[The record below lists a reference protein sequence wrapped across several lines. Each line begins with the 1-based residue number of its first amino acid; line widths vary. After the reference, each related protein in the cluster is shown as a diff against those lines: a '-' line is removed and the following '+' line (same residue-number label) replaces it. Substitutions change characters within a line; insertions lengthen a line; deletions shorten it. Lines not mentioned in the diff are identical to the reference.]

1 MNARL
6 ATQAVLATLLSA
18 CAWIGAPPAPQ
29 AATTAAPRAFD
40 QSQVVRG
47 AALAALGNCRTCHTA
62 DGASAYAGGKP
73 LQTPFG
79 TIYSTNLTPDP
90 ETGIGRWSIDD
101 FRRAMHE
108 GVSRRGRQLYPAFP
122 YDHFTRVTD
131 EDVAAIYAFVMTR
144 EPVRA
149 RRPPNRLVFP
159 ANVRPVLAVWKLL
172 YFEPGRFVARDGKSA
187 EWNRG
192 AYLVEGLAHCG
203 ACHTPRNAAGAEKK
217 NEPLSGGEAEGW
229 HAPALAAA
237 SRAPVAWTAQAL
249 YAYLRTGFD
258 ADHGL
263 AAGPMAPVADS
274 LATVPEADV
283 RAIAAYLADLAG
295 APRVRKTTATDNRVA
310 SDDDAAGAIVFT
322 GACAT
327 CHHANDAIPGV
338 RPVPLAV
345 TSSVND
351 PTPRNALRIV
361 SEGLHPDSGEPG
373 AMMPAFA
380 AELTDAQIV
389 AVVQYLR
396 THFRDRPPWN
406 DVDETL
412 RRIRKEDE
420 R

>member
-6 ATQAVLATLLSA
+6 ATQAAMVTLLSA
-18 CAWIGAPPAPQ
+18 CAWFGAQRAPQ
-29 AATTAAPRAFD
+29 AAEAATPAAFD
-40 QSQVVRG
+40 RSQVVRG

-62 DGASAYAGGKP
+62 DGGSAYAGGKP

-90 ETGIGRWSIDD
+90 ETGIGRWSAED

-108 GVSRRGRQLYPAFP
+108 GVSRRGRHLYPAFP

-144 EPVRA
+144 DPVRA
-149 RRPPNRLVFP
+149 RRPSNRLVFP
-159 ANVRPVLAVWKLL
+159 ANVRPLLGVWKFL
-172 YFEPGRFVARDGKSA
+172 YFEPGRFVAQAGHTA

-217 NEPLSGGEAEGW
+217 DEPLSGGEAEGW
-229 HAPALAAA
+229 HAPALAGA
-237 SRAPVAWTAQAL
+237 SQAPVPWTTQTL
-249 YAYLRTGFD
+249 YAYLRKGFD
-258 ADHGL
+258 VDHGL

-274 LATVPEADV
+274 LATVPETDV
-283 RAIAAYLADLAG
+283 RAIAVYLADFAG
-295 APRVRKTTATDNRVA
+295 APQPPKATAATRAA
-310 SDDDAAGAIVFT
+310 SDGDAAGAMVFS

-380 AELTDAQIV
+380 GELTDAQIV

-396 THFRDRPPWN
+396 AHFSDRPPWN

-420 R
+420 Q